1 MKNEL
6 GRKIITK
13 LVGLRAKTF
22 SYLINDGMSN
32 AICDL
37 VLQLFSEGIMI
48 SFRQD
53 GVIPFQYLKTV
64 AEVQSSTL
72 CSTRSQF
79 IFLKWDG
86 FI

>member
-37 VLQLFSEGIMI
+37 VL
-48 SFRQD
+48 
-53 GVIPFQYLKTV
+53 
-64 AEVQSSTL
+64 
-72 CSTRSQF
+72 
-79 IFLKWDG
+79 
-86 FI
+86 